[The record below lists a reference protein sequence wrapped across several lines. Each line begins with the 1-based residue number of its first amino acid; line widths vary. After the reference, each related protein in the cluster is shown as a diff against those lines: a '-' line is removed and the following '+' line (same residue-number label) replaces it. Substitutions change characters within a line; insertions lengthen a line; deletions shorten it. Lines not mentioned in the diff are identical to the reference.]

1 MKHAVEELDLVL
13 KVRVA
18 YLDDPDFIE
27 IELARTDLTFANLL
41 RTCCDE
47 LGADLK
53 RVRGSFS
60 FLSWFLEVRR
70 EISRFNIS
78 CHCAAFLA

>member
-1 MKHAVEELDLVL
+1 MQITRNPNSGVRAFAVEEMDLVL

-27 IELARTDLTFANLL
+27 VELPRTDLTFANLL

-47 LGADLK
+47 LGAEMK
-53 RVRGSFS
+53 RVGSPP
-60 FLSWFLEVRR
+60 
-70 EISRFNIS
+70 
-78 CHCAAFLA
+78 